1 MAPGSEEYVMKR
13 GARMTMLTA
22 AAAVVLPLAAC
33 SAEQTTGPE
42 TSAGEGTSAAQGVG
56 PIDVWYST
64 NEQEIAWGEKVVEA
78 WNAANPDQ
86 EVTAQAIPAGSSS
99 EDVIAASITAGN
111 TACLVFNTAPA
122 AVPAFQKQ
130 GGLVNLSATFGDG
143 ETYITGRSG
152 TAADGFRSADGDLY
166 QLPWKTNPFML
177 YYNKTVFE
185 AAGLDAENP
194 KLETYADLLSAASAI
209 KASGAAD
216 YAIYPPATA
225 DYTNVNFD
233 FYPFFL
239 ANSDGTQFIE
249 DGSATFASDE
259 GLETL
264 ELWQTLYAEGYSSAE
279 AYSGDMW
286 AGPFADGVAAMG
298 IAGPWGAG
306 QFDGKVEYGAVP
318 IPTAAGKSADATST
332 FADSKNVG
340 MYTSCENKQSAWEFL
355 KFATNDDN
363 DLALLETTGQFPTR
377 TDVPELAADF
387 LEQETFFAPFAA
399 AVPFA
404 VDVPT
409 VDGLAEKMQVFR
421 DAWSQAVQSGSGD
434 LRSTFEQAA
443 TTVDGLSG

>member
-1 MAPGSEEYVMKR
+1 MKR
-13 GARMTMLTA
+13 GARMTVLTA
-22 AAAVVLPLAAC
+22 AAAVAVLPLAAC
-33 SAEQTTGPE
+33 GS
-42 TSAGEGTSAAQGVG
+42 GEGTSPSPSTGQGTG
-56 PIDVWYST
+56 PIDIWYST

-78 WNAANPDQ
+78 WNANHPDEQ
-86 EVTAQAIPAGSSS
+86 VSAQAIPAGSSS

-111 TACLVFNTAPA
+111 TPCLVFNTAPA

-130 GGLVNLSATFGDG
+130 GGLVDLSTTFDDA
-143 ETYITGRSG
+143 EDYITGRSG
-152 TAADGFRSADGDLY
+152 AAADGFRSADGDLY
-166 QLPWKTNPFML
+166 QIPWKTNPFML

-194 KLETYADLLSAASAI
+194 QLATYDDVLAAAKAI
-209 KASGAAD
+209 KDAGAAD
-216 YAIYPPATA
+216 FAIYPPATA

-239 ANSDGTQFIE
+239 ANSDGTQLIE
-249 DGSATFASDE
+249 DGAAAFASDE
-259 GLETL
+259 GFETL
-264 ELWQTLYAEGYSSAE
+264 EFWQTLYAEGYASAE

-318 IPTAAGKSADATST
+318 IPTADGKSADSTST
-332 FADSKNVG
+332 FADSKNIG
-340 MYTSCENKQSAWEFL
+340 LYSSCENRQTAWEFV
-355 KFATNDDN
+355 KFATDDDN

-387 LEQETFFAPFAA
+387 LAQEPFFEPFAA
-399 AVPFA
+399 AVPLA

-409 VDGLAEKMQVFR
+409 VDGLAEKMQTFR
-421 DAWSQAVQSGSGD
+421 DAWGQVVQSGSGD

-443 TTVDGLSG
+443 TTIDGLSS